1 MNETKNKLEEALET
15 EDDSELQDKELDLLF
30 ILSNLKREQT
40 RLEKMGHKTRNV
52 IDFMENKNRR

>member
-15 EDDSELQDKELDLLF
+15 EDDSELQDKELELLF